1 MNDGG
6 RDKVSNRA
14 RRPKKRKRKVVSSV
28 TILVVRE
35 KFMSCKLYV
44 HSSRAVSH
52 GVNISYQFVVADVTT
67 LG

>member
-1 MNDGG
+1 MAAATKSRIEHVDQ
-6 RDKVSNRA
+6 
-14 RRPKKRKRKVVSSV
+14 KKEKRKVVSSV